1 MNCPMCGVPMHKEI
15 SFFGEQCMN
24 WGCACY
30 RMEAKQR
37 KQITDAIE
45 AAEKRGT
52 GNVLFFIDTWEDMTA
67 SVFSEA
73 ERDQFDA
80 VRDRIAQDARRYF
93 EQKKAAK

>member
-45 AAEKRGT
+45 AAEKRGWFRR
-52 GNVLFFIDTWEDMTA
+52 GDIDAKKVRWSPLLSGANADELATQIRSMPYELG
-67 SVFSEA
+67 
-73 ERDQFDA
+73 A
-80 VRDRIAQDARRYF
+80 V
-93 EQKKAAK
+93 EK